1 MHAEAAERVMVIGGT
16 SGIGLACVEL
26 FAACAGEVWA
36 VSRNPQR
43 ALSALSRFGN
53 VRTAAADA
61 TDSEALGRLVAT
73 IGPCDHAVVSIAGG
87 AHIGPFPEFGDA
99 EIDRTIDGK
108 LRPYVHAARAALS
121 VLKPAG
127 SLTLVTGMSARRATP
142 GAASLALVNGALES
156 LVPTLAVECAPRRVN
171 AVSPGTTATSAWDRL
186 PEPARRALFDGAAA
200 RTPLGRIAAPID
212 VARAIFALT
221 RTTFVTGV
229 VVPCD
234 GGTHLP

>member
-1 MHAEAAERVMVIGGT
+1 MRNDSAERVLVFGGT

-43 ALSALSRFGN
+43 AAPALSRLPN

-61 TDSEALGRLVAT
+61 ADRKALERVVAT

-87 AHIGPFPEFGDA
+87 AHIGPFAEFGDA
-99 EIDRTIDGK
+99 ELDRTIDGK
-108 LRPYVHAARAALS
+108 LRPYLHAARAALS
-121 VLKPAG
+121 VLKPEG
-127 SLTLVTGMSARRATP
+127 SLVLVTGMTARRATP

-156 LVPTLAVECAPRRVN
+156 LVPTLAVEYAPRRVN

-186 PEPARRALFDGAAA
+186 PESARQALFDGAAA
-200 RTPLGRIAAPID
+200 RAPLGRVATPLD
-212 VARAIFALT
+212 VARTVLALT
-221 RTTFVTGV
+221 RTPFVTGV

-234 GGTHLP
+234 GGAHLP